1 MKEKPRGMRHERGLI
16 GSKAGIAR
24 CSHGLCAVRNAR
36 WRGRAAAATGL
47 VRPGPRLY
55 SFSWKLLARGNDGVV
70 DACNPPQQGLK
81 HVELGHGRGEGA
93 G

>member
-1 MKEKPRGMRHERGLI
+1 MRHERGLI

-55 SFSWKLLARGNDGVV
+55 SFSWKLLLKGV
-70 DACNPPQQGLK
+70 
-81 HVELGHGRGEGA
+81 
-93 G
+93 